1 MSERPEILPHPDL
14 EDSNVKLEKEDTA
27 KDLESVGPTEFALP
41 KTISKLKNSWTNSRT
56 NSHSDSNEGNEDE
69 GSKTKDKRENKRT
82 KRTKIT
88 CLECKEEF
96 PFYIFTKHILIKHDL
111 KSRQYRR
118 LHGIARIS
126 KSSECKLEKKK
137 EKCNDEIAKIAESER
152 KEGKKDEGSTT
163 AEKKKEKR
171 RTKMTCLECKEEFP
185 FNRFNK
191 HLLIKHD
198 LKPREYRRQHGISKS
213 AEWKS
218 EKEKSNDE
226 IAVAERNVGNED
238 EESKTREEKKEK
250 KRIKIICLECKEE
263 LPSSKLNKHL
273 RTKHKLKPQEY
284 RRQHGIASISES
296 SVCKL
301 EKKKEKCNE
310 ETAKIAESERKVG
323 NEDEGSKEREK
334 KRMKI
339 TCLECK
345 EALPSSTLNK
355 HLRTQH
361 KLKPR
366 EYRRQHGLVNNS
378 KSSECKSENVNKECN
393 AEIAEIAQPKPIK
406 LKIDLKHLKVTNTV
420 TIAETPVVV
429 PILKRGSTSPNSDLI
444 TNGGKQFS
452 DILADQC
459 IFKCEVCHQ
468 HMNR

>member
-163 AEKKKEKR
+163 AEKKKENR
-171 RTKMTCLECKEEFP
+171 RTKIT
-185 FNRFNK
+185 
-191 HLLIKHD
+191 
-198 LKPREYRRQHGISKS
+198 
-213 AEWKS
+213 
-218 EKEKSNDE
+218 
-226 IAVAERNVGNED
+226 
-238 EESKTREEKKEK
+238 
-250 KRIKIICLECKEE
+250 CLECKEE

-310 ETAKIAESERKVG
+310 ETAKIAESERKVR
-323 NEDEGSKEREK
+323 NEDEGSKGREK